1 MFWIDHPR
9 FRPARIG
16 IHSIFERHTIS
27 AAMNVV
33 VHVWAYDNMHNKAI
47 RMNSLEVAEILLEV
61 SDDVLFGMYSL
72 WYRWATAIVSI
83 DDRAE
88 AYRKP
93 QVSKAT
99 KEVEQE
105 CQYDIITG
113 KAILLLF

>member
-1 MFWIDHPR
+1 MKLQGQSRVDNTSNGDKSEVILNFAQMDFDQI
-9 FRPARIG
+9 
-16 IHSIFERHTIS
+16 STLTIS
-27 AAMNVV
+27 MP
-33 VHVWAYDNMHNKAI
+33 YED
-47 RMNSLEVAEILLEV
+47 LEL
-61 SDDVLFGMYSL
+61 
-72 WYRWATAIVSI
+72 